1 MVKGVSMSEGLA
13 HLKTKEILIRTKKIM
28 LPYVNANTKVL
39 FEFDDILFEE
49 KIGRFKAD
57 CVVSKGD
64 RHLVIEI
71 VDTGK
76 TSNKKMEY
84 YIENKIPSIEIEF
97 NMPRTLVE
105 GTKYI
110 DEFLE
115 KRLEHHIHNL
125 GDSKDLDY
133 TNEFD
138 EVPYDIDYQLDRNF
152 YKAIMNKHWICN
164 PKYDIY
170 KDLKEPV
177 STFTKTGR
185 PDLRTKKGRKI
196 QEEINIAKAL
206 EEQKKTEHFEMM
218 QWKWENAKHVNQL
231 VRRKKWRRGEDWGTY

>member
-1 MVKGVSMSEGLA
+1 
-13 HLKTKEILIRTKKIM
+13 
-28 LPYVNANTKVL
+28 
-39 FEFDDILFEE
+39 
-49 KIGRFKAD
+49 
-57 CVVSKGD
+57 
-64 RHLVIEI
+64 
-71 VDTGK
+71 
-76 TSNKKMEY
+76 
-84 YIENKIPSIEIEF
+84 
-97 NMPRTLVE
+97 MPRTLVE

-133 TNEFD
+133 TNQFD
-138 EVPYDIDYQLDRNF
+138 EVPYDIEYQLDRNY

-164 PKYDIY
+164 PKYEIY

-206 EEQKKTEHFEMM
+206 EEQKKKDHFEMM
-218 QWKWENAKHVNQL
+218 QWKWENAKQGNQL